1 MSFDDVTLWL
11 ISAMSLTAVVFL
23 LWTLVALVRTSR
35 HRGGFGIDAEGGQA
49 LSAMAPQDQDPA

>member
-35 HRGGFGIDAEGGQA
+35 RRGSFGIDDEGGQQ
-49 LSAMAPQDQDPA
+49 LSAMTQRDRDPA

>member
-35 HRGGFGIDAEGGQA
+35 RRGAFGIDAEGGQS
-49 LSAMAPQDQDPA
+49 LSAMAPQDRDPA